1 MILTIAKAELRRMF
15 YSPLAWATLAVVLFI
30 LGLLFLIL
38 VDNYLTT
45 IQAQLVGIPGAPG
58 VTDIVLAPVMLWAG
72 VIMLTVSPL
81 QTMRAFSEERQQGS
95 LTLLTSAPLSTT
107 ELVLGKYLALLV
119 FILVLLGLLALIPLS
134 LAGATQL
141 DWGKIMASLLGL
153 FLLLASFSAAGLF
166 ISSQT
171 KTPLIAAMSSF
182 GLLMFLVVLYM
193 SGSAESTAS
202 DLFIYL
208 SHFGHLLPFLQGLF
222 DSSDLIYYLL
232 GSAAFLILPLR
243 RLDHERLQR

>member
-1 MILTIAKAELRRMF
+1 MILIIAKAELRRMF
-15 YSPLAWATLAVVLFI
+15 YSPLAWVTLAVVLFI

-134 LAGATQL
+134 LTGATQL

-153 FLLLASFSAAGLF
+153 FLLLASFSAAGLY

-208 SHFGHLLPFLQGLF
+208 SHFGHLLSFLQGLF

-232 GSAAFLILPLR
+232 FSAAFLILTIR
-243 RLDHERLQR
+243 QLDNERLQR

>member
-193 SGSAESTAS
+193 SGNAESTAS

-208 SHFGHLLPFLQGLF
+208 SHFGHLLPFLHGLF

-232 GSAAFLILPLR
+232 FSAAFLILTIR
-243 RLDHERLQR
+243 RLDNERLQR

>member
-232 GSAAFLILPLR
+232 FSAVFLILTIR
-243 RLDHERLQR
+243 RLDNERLQR

>member
-134 LAGATQL
+134 LAGAAQL
-141 DWGKIMASLLGL
+141 DWGKIMASL
-153 FLLLASFSAAGLF
+153 FYEASTRTRVSW
-166 ISSQT
+166 S
-171 KTPLIAAMSSF
+171 
-182 GLLMFLVVLYM
+182 
-193 SGSAESTAS
+193 
-202 DLFIYL
+202 
-208 SHFGHLLPFLQGLF
+208 
-222 DSSDLIYYLL
+222 
-232 GSAAFLILPLR
+232 
-243 RLDHERLQR
+243 

>member
-232 GSAAFLILPLR
+232 FSAAFLILTIR
-243 RLDHERLQR
+243 RLDNERLQR

>member
-1 MILTIAKAELRRMF
+1 MILIIAKAELRRMF

-232 GSAAFLILPLR
+232 FSAAFLILTIR
-243 RLDHERLQR
+243 RLDNERLQR

>member
-1 MILTIAKAELRRMF
+1 MILIITKAELRRMF

-30 LGLLFLIL
+30 VGLLFLIL

-119 FILVLLGLLALIPLS
+119 FSLVLLGLLALIPLS
-134 LAGATQL
+134 LTGATQL

-153 FLLLASFSAAGLF
+153 FLLLASFSAAGLY

-208 SHFGHLLPFLQGLF
+208 SHFGHLLSFLQGLF

-232 GSAAFLILPLR
+232 FSAAFLILTSR
-243 RLDHERLQR
+243 QLDNERLQR

>member
-1 MILTIAKAELRRMF
+1 MILIIAKAELRRMF

-95 LTLLTSAPLSTT
+95 LTLLTSAPLSIT

-232 GSAAFLILPLR
+232 FSAAFLILTIR
-243 RLDHERLQR
+243 RLDNERLQR